1 LGLAQLTGYQAS
13 AAPPL
18 IQRADP
24 VTVLDMRL
32 GLAIC
37 SGQPFCN
44 LRPFLLKRAKV
55 IDSVLHPIKFLRYR
69 HVQSSTRFKA

>member
-13 AAPPL
+13 VAPPL

-32 GLAIC
+32 ALDIC
-37 SGQPFCN
+37 SGQPFWN
-44 LRPFLLKRAKV
+44 LRPFLLKRAKA
-55 IDSVLHPIKFLRYR
+55 SLAKQH
-69 HVQSSTRFKA
+69 RF